1 MNEVV
6 FLPLKR
12 TASRINGL
20 RALYEA
26 RAKSADGN
34 GGLAWP
40 DLKATGMT
48 RFDLALLIEAG
59 WIEPWPIALSDCY
72 RISAL
77 GAAYLESTE
86 EETIHA

>member
-1 MNEVV
+1 MNDVV

-12 TASRINGL
+12 TPARINGL

-26 RAKSADGN
+26 RAKSADGD
-34 GGLAWP
+34 GGLAWV

-48 RFDLALLIEAG
+48 RFDLALLVEAG

-86 EETIHA
+86 EESVHA

>member
-1 MNEVV
+1 
-6 FLPLKR
+6 
-12 TASRINGL
+12 
-20 RALYEA
+20 
-26 RAKSADGN
+26 
-34 GGLAWP
+34 
-40 DLKATGMT
+40 MT